1 MHEGVRDVGGRDEL
15 AYRAAELYYGAGET
29 MESIA
34 AGLGVSRSTVS
45 RLLQAARDEGL
56 VRITLAPPP
65 GSSLGRRL
73 HRAYGVT
80 AHVVAVRPG
89 SAPAHQLEPVALR
102 AAALVEEAMRPGA
115 VLGLAWGTTVAAVVS
130 RLRRTPCPGSEVVQ
144 LNGSAHSHGS
154 GIPYSSSILEAAAAA
169 FDSDVHHFPVPA
181 FFDFPETKRALW
193 RERSVRAVLERQARC
208 DLAVFGVGAFGGN
221 SPSHVYN
228 AGYLDDAEVAAL
240 AREGVAGD
248 VCTVLLRTEGS
259 YADIAINER
268 ATGPNPAQLQHIAR
282 RICVVAGV
290 EKATATLAALRAR
303 VATDLVIDDVT
314 ARAVL
319 AATRE

>member
-1 MHEGVRDVGGRDEL
+1 MGEREEQ

-29 MESIA
+29 MEAIA

-45 RLLQAARDEGL
+45 RLLQHARDEGL

-73 HRAYGVT
+73 HRVFGVT
-80 AHVVAVRPG
+80 AHVVSVRPG
-89 SAPAHQLEPVALR
+89 AATTHQLESVALR
-102 AAALVEEAMRPGA
+102 AAALVEEAMHPGA
-115 VLGLAWGTTVAAVVS
+115 VLGLAWGTTIAAVVA
-130 RLRRTPCPGSEVVQ
+130 RLRRTPCPDSTVVQ
-144 LNGSAHSHGS
+144 LNGSAHSHPS
-154 GIPYSSSILEAAAAA
+154 GILYSTNILQTAAAA

-181 FFDFPETKRALW
+181 FFDFADTKRALW
-193 RERSVRAVLERQARC
+193 RERSVRAVLERQSHC
-208 DLAVFGVGAFGGN
+208 DLAVFGVGAFGGD

-228 AGYLDDAEVAAL
+228 AGYLDAGEVAAL

-248 VCTVLLRTEGS
+248 VCTVLLRADGS

-268 ATGPNPAQLQHIAR
+268 ASGPSPAQLQHIPR
-282 RICVVAGV
+282 RVCVVAGV

-314 ARAVL
+314 ARALL
-319 AATRE
+319 AAT

>member
-1 MHEGVRDVGGRDEL
+1 MGEREEQ

-29 MESIA
+29 MEAIG

-45 RLLQAARDEGL
+45 RLLQQARDEGL

-65 GSSLGRRL
+65 ASSLGRQL

-80 AHVVAVRPG
+80 AHVVPVRP
-89 SAPAHQLEPVALR
+89 AAATTRQLESVALR
-102 AAALVEEAMRPGA
+102 AAALLEDTMRPGA
-115 VLGLAWGTTVAAVVS
+115 ILGVAWGTSVAAVVA
-130 RLRRTPCPGSEVVQ
+130 RLRRTPCAGSEVVQ

-154 GIPYSSSILEAAAAA
+154 GIPYSTSILEAAAAA
-169 FDSDVHHFPVPA
+169 FDSEVHHFPVPA
-181 FFDFPETKRALW
+181 FFDFADTKRALW

-208 DLAVFGVGAFGGN
+208 DVAVFGVGAFGGD
-221 SPSHVYN
+221 SPSHVYT
-228 AGYLDDAEVAAL
+228 AGYLEGAELAAL
-240 AREGVAGD
+240 AHEGVAGD
-248 VCTVLLRTEGS
+248 VCTVLLRADGS
-259 YADIAINER
+259 YADIGINER
-268 ATGPNPAQLQHIAR
+268 ASGPNPSQLQHIRR
-282 RICVVAGV
+282 RICVVAGA

-319 AATRE
+319 AAA